1 MGRCVAQMCIFLCV
15 TWECGGWGGCGHSD
29 GNAHAA
35 AAAVL
40 PAAAPTAAAGM
51 TASTATTAH
60 THRVGEVRV
69 LHRDVFHLGFS
80 SKWVKYQNH

>member
-1 MGRCVAQMCIFLCV
+1 MGRCVAQMCISLCV
-15 TWECGGWGGCGHSD
+15 TRECGGWGGCGHSD

-40 PAAAPTAAAGM
+40 STAAPTAAAGM
-51 TASTATTAH
+51 AASTATTVHTH

-69 LHRDVFHLGFS
+69 LYRDVFHLGFS
-80 SKWVKYQNH
+80 

>member
-1 MGRCVAQMCIFLCV
+1 MGRCVAQMCISLCV
-15 TWECGGWGGCGHSD
+15 TRECGGWGGCGHSD

-40 PAAAPTAAAGM
+40 STAAPTAAAGM
-51 TASTATTAH
+51 AASTATTVH

-69 LHRDVFHLGFS
+69 LYRDVFHLGFS
-80 SKWVKYQNH
+80 

>member
-1 MGRCVAQMCIFLCV
+1 MGRRVAQMCIFLYV

-40 PAAAPTAAAGM
+40 PTAAPTAAAGM
-51 TASTATTAH
+51 AASTATTAH
-60 THRVGEVRV
+60 THSVGEVSV